1 MFPPKSRWLIPLL
14 KLADDIM
21 EGLVNDEEWSW
32 HNHIDHIKRKCFL
45 ALYKDVMPSR
55 YAQEVLHGTS
65 KALRVTGIFVKPPE
79 CCYMLYAPSM
89 I

>member
-14 KLADDIM
+14 QLADDIM
-21 EGLVNDEEWSW
+21 EGLVNDEELSW
-32 HNHIDHIKRKCFL
+32 HNHIDHITRKCFL

-65 KALRVTGIFVKPPE
+65 KAFRVTGIFVKPPE
-79 CCYMLYAPSM
+79 CCYMLM
-89 I
+89 LHQ